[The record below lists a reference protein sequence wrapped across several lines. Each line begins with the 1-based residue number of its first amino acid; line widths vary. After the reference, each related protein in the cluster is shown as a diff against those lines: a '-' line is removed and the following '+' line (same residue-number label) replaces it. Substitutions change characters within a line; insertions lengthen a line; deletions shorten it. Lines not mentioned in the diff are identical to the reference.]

1 MLPLMKPIK
10 IPIKNMY
17 SKQLLI
23 CDNLKKNKYK
33 YNMIENFDINTIKD
47 NESIFIIGRRET
59 GKTHICK
66 QILKTKK
73 YMKNGVVFDPKDCDK
88 NPDYKNYRE
97 IIKNEFI
104 FDEYNPEILESLF
117 TYKVKH
123 KDNYSFVV
131 LDNCFFNKEHFENK
145 VFRKL
150 VFNSRCYKIFPII
163 TMAYCYKLP
172 QSYISNIEKFFILQE
187 TNDNNLRRIYENI
200 MSNYFEKYED
210 FVEKFRKYTSN
221 GDCMVYDRLNNKLY
235 RYIMSKNRKRKC
247 REIS

>member
-1 MLPLMKPIK
+1 
-10 IPIKNMY
+10 
-17 SKQLLI
+17 
-23 CDNLKKNKYK
+23 
-33 YNMIENFDINTIKD
+33 MIENFDINTIKY

-59 GKTHICK
+59 GKIHICK

-73 YMKNGVVFDPKDCDK
+73 YMKNGIVFDPLDSDK
-88 NPDYKNYRE
+88 NLKYKSYRE

-131 LDNCFFNKEHFENK
+131 LDNCFFNKERFENN

-150 VFNSRCYKIFPII
+150 IFNSRCYKIFPII

-172 QSYISNIEKFFILQE
+172 QSYISNIEKFFILKE
-187 TNDNNLRRIYENI
+187 TNDNNLRRIYKNI

-210 FVEKFRKYTSN
+210 FIEEFRKYTSN
-221 GDCMVYDRLNNKLY
+221 GDCMVYDRVNNKLY